1 MHIDEFCYGVY
12 SLFKNAASSIA
23 VERPF
28 CNRVVIVS
36 KDFEVR
42 FFNSTKNNGIIG
54 IAIEVRDD
62 ILKNVKKFISETIL
76 QLNKI
81 LPKKSVID
89 NYIKLGIHTTLKVDH
104 INVEELIQK
113 LFSLSIILDK
123 TEDKIIEG
131 FPIIVIKGNTI
142 GYDLRKYEITIAML
156 ASENIELSVTVETF
170 IYMDKM
176 SNAINY
182 INDLINVI
190 VDSIISGY

>member
-1 MHIDEFCYGVY
+1 M
-12 SLFKNAASSIA
+12 
-23 VERPF
+23 
-28 CNRVVIVS
+28 
-36 KDFEVR
+36 
-42 FFNSTKNNGIIG
+42 
-54 IAIEVRDD
+54 
-62 ILKNVKKFISETIL
+62 
-76 QLNKI
+76 
-81 LPKKSVID
+81 PKKGTVD

-142 GYDLRKYEITIAML
+142 GYGLRRYEITIAML
-156 ASENIELSVTVETF
+156 ASENIELSITVETF

-176 SNAINY
+176 FNAINY

-190 VDSIISGY
+190 VDTIISGY

>member
-1 MHIDEFCYGVY
+1 MY

-28 CNRVVIVS
+28 CNRVVIVG

-62 ILKNVKKFISETIL
+62 ILKNVKKFLSETIL

-81 LPKKSVID
+81 LPKKSTID
-89 NYIKLGIHTTLKVDH
+89 NYTKLGIHTTLKVDH

-131 FPIIVIKGNTI
+131 FPIIVIKGSTI

-156 ASENIELSVTVETF
+156 ASENIELSITVETF

-176 SNAINY
+176 FNAINY

-190 VDSIISGY
+190 VDTIISGC